1 MEMKITHGVIEKISG
16 KTGVCWQVRKEK
28 KVFGPRL
35 VGTCGSQNF
44 EMEVPRPDEA
54 LQLRA
59 GVKARPRTKLQKEND
74 ELGDMAKV
82 VGTYESGKTRRETGV
97 LLSKDCTTWPRLANK
112 RKNWK
117 LKRRVSWVKKE
128 NLGVMAKAGGH
139 K

>member
-44 EMEVPRPDEA
+44 EMEAPARFEMEVPRPDEA

-59 GVKARPRTKLQKEND
+59 GVKARLRAKLQKEND
-74 ELGDMAKV
+74 ELGVMAKV
-82 VGTYESGKTRRETGV
+82 GGNIR
-97 LLSKDCTTWPRLANK
+97 K
-112 RKNWK
+112 R
-117 LKRRVSWVKKE
+117 
-128 NLGVMAKAGGH
+128 
-139 K
+139 